1 MVLMAKLKRI
11 NLVNCISWHL

>member
-1 MVLMAKLKRI
+1 MVLMANLKRI